1 LVGEVER
8 RLDSRAVAEP
18 GVYEPVAVSVAAL
31 VVSVAS
37 LAWTIYSDVKQR
49 DGRVDREVLSR
60 RIRVALEPS
69 GNVDESERGRIIN
82 VVVEETLKQ
91 PA

>member
-31 VVSVAS
+31 VVVAS

-60 RIRVALEPS
+60 RIRVALEPN
-69 GNVDESERGRIIN
+69 GNVDESERRRIIN
-82 VVVEETLKQ
+82 VIVDETLKQ